1 LGLKAIQS
9 QAKKMIKFSFNI
21 GSLLLKEEE
30 VKAEV
35 REEKKGQFKL

>member
-1 LGLKAIQS
+1 
-9 QAKKMIKFSFNI
+9 MIEFSFDI

-35 REEKKGQFKL
+35 REERRGYVTL